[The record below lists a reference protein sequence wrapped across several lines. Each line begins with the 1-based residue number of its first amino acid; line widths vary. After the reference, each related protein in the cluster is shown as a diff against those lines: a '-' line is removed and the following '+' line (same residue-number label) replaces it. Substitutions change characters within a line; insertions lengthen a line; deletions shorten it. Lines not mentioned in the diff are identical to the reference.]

1 MISQCW
7 GWDSEE
13 IRRGAVSAG
22 VANVTKT
29 YKCTGSWVQG
39 RTDRGMRTSGGF
51 EGLHLIQHGRGQ

>member
-29 YKCTGSWVQG
+29 SAQG
-39 RTDRGMRTSGGF
+39 HGCR
-51 EGLHLIQHGRGQ
+51 EGQTEA